1 MHTPSEG
8 VPAVSPAALAGL
20 GFDRPRRRPGRP
32 ERPVARSE
40 LLRVART
47 LFSAYG
53 FDGVSMADIAAQG
66 GLQKSSLFHHFP
78 TKEALY
84 REVLEGVIAD
94 IGGSVSTAM
103 SGSASWEQRL
113 DSAIMNAVYALGKDA
128 TRARLLLREFM
139 AEDSSARETGD
150 LLQTVLQT
158 TTDFLDGGAAAGAWA
173 KQDARHLVMTLAGLH
188 VLYFAVPAV
197 TKRLMGADDLFAV
210 DQVAERALVVKQQVR
225 RLMGLPTR

>member
-8 VPAVSPAALAGL
+8 VPAVSIAQVAQ
-20 GFDRPRRRPGRP
+20 FERPRRRPGRP

-40 LLRVART
+40 LIRVART
-47 LFSAYG
+47 LFATYG
-53 FDGVSMADIAAQG
+53 FDGVSMADIASQG

-94 IGGSVSTAM
+94 VGGSVATAM
-103 SGSASWEQRL
+103 SGSASSWEQRL

-139 AEDSSARETGD
+139 SEDNNGRDTGD

-158 TTDFLDGGAAAGAWA
+158 TTDFLDAGATAGAWS

-197 TKRLMGADDLFAV
+197 TQRLMGADNIFAV
-210 DQVAERALVVKQQVR
+210 DQVAERAVVVRQQVR
-225 RLMGLPTR
+225 RLMGLPAR

>member
-8 VPAVSPAALAGL
+8 VPTVTLPPLP
-20 GFDRPRRRPGRP
+20 FDRPRRRPGRP

-47 LFSAYG
+47 LFSAHG
-53 FDGVSMADIAAQG
+53 FDGVSMADIASQG

-84 REVLEGVIAD
+84 REVLEGVVAD
-94 IGGSVSTAM
+94 IGGSVATAM
-103 SGSASWEQRL
+103 SGATSWEQRL
-113 DSAIMNAVYALGKDA
+113 DRSVLSAVYALGNDS

-139 AEDSSARETGD
+139 AEDAPRESHD

-158 TTDFLDGGAAAGAWA
+158 TMDFLDAGAAAGAWG

-188 VLYFAVPAV
+188 VVYFGVPGV
-197 TKRLMGADDLFAV
+197 SQRLMGSENIFDV
-210 DQVAERALVVKQQVR
+210 GHVAERATIVRDQVR
-225 RLMGLPTR
+225 RLMGLPVR